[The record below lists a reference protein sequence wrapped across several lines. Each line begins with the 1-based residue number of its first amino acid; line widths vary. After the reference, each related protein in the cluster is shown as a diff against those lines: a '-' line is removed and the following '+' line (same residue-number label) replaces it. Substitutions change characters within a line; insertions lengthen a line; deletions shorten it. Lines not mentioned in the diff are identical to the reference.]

1 MVDKGSHRAP
11 HFFVA
16 VAALLGVVFVA
27 CGAVWLAHAST
38 RQDESRTPVLVE
50 LFTSEGCSSCPPAD
64 ELLIRLEEQQP
75 VPGAQIIV
83 VSEHVDYWN
92 GLGWRDPFSSME
104 FTQRQEVFRRALG
117 EPAKYTPQMVVDG
130 HAALIGSLESEAR
143 LAIAQAVRRPK
154 AALSLQLREP
164 EAPDGV
170 TVQVRIANL
179 PPLPDDETVD
189 LWFAV
194 TETGLT
200 THVSRGE
207 NARRRLRHAAV
218 ARRLERA
225 ETLPAVMPGTYD
237 TAISVALAPTWNRD
251 RLRVVAFLQEAA
263 SRNVIGAAQVSVVP

>member
-38 RQDESRTPVLVE
+38 RQDEASTPVLVE

-130 HAALIGSLESEAR
+130 HAALIGSLE
-143 LAIAQAVRRPK
+143 VRGSPG
-154 AALSLQLREP
+154 
-164 EAPDGV
+164 D
-170 TVQVRIANL
+170 
-179 PPLPDDETVD
+179 
-189 LWFAV
+189 
-194 TETGLT
+194 
-200 THVSRGE
+200 
-207 NARRRLRHAAV
+207 
-218 ARRLERA
+218 RA
-225 ETLPAVMPGTYD
+225 GG
-237 TAISVALAPTWNRD
+237 
-251 RLRVVAFLQEAA
+251 Q
-263 SRNVIGAAQVSVVP
+263 AAQGGPEPSAQGTRGAGWRDGPSADCQPAPPAGRRNG